1 MSSETTHYHPCE
13 VQHLPHTNS
22 VDFAVSSSTAVLY
35 ESKIPSS
42 ADQETFETP
51 LPLVHTTDS
60 DSDSTTSST
69 SSSSSSTR
77 KTSKHHKHHRSHH
90 SSSSS
95 SSASFVVPENVKRQ
109 GDIAINDI
117 LSRLQKR
124 QDSFAVLSTTY
135 YSNNG
140 YGAHH
145 DDDDDNDGT
154 ENDGRYNDEDD
165 EDEEGAFR
173 AVHHQG
179 LSPELKRET
188 LGPRALRQHHGN
200 ANLRHG

>member
-1 MSSETTHYHPCE
+1 MSTVTTHYHPCE

-22 VDFAVSSSTAVLY
+22 ADVAVSSNTTVLY
-35 ESKIPSS
+35 ESEFPSS
-42 ADQETFETP
+42 ADQDTCETP
-51 LPLVHTTDS
+51 LPLAHTPDS
-60 DSDSTTSST
+60 DSDSTTSSR

-77 KTSKHHKHHRSHH
+77 KTSKHHKHRRSHH

-95 SSASFVVPENVKRQ
+95 MSASFVVPGNVKRQ
-109 GDIAINDI
+109 GDIAINNI

-124 QDSFAVLSTTY
+124 QGAFAILSTTL

-140 YGAHH
+140 YDEHY
-145 DDDDDNDGT
+145 DDDGNDST
-154 ENDGRYNDEDD
+154 ENDGGDNNEEG

-179 LSPELKRET
+179 LSPELLRET
-188 LGPRALRQHHGN
+188 LGPHALRQHHGN
-200 ANLRHG
+200 ANLRHS